1 MMADSRPVGMR
12 RVILS
17 YKMVNKNICTNFLPG
32 LVDNGLTVEAMR
44 CAPTG
49 PRSGYSLVRI
59 QGPPEQCER
68 ELADIDRRV
77 GEWCTLKL
85 TKHAPGDYI
94 AMVSNNDCDIC
105 HLMPS
110 CGCFVESARMGRNG
124 VVSWTI
130 LGPDADSVSKLVADL
145 RGTGREVV
153 VHSSRDQSSSTGLTP
168 HQVKALEIAFAQG
181 YYDIPQRTTLEQLAP
196 LVGSS
201 KSSLNIVLRRAER
214 KLLADFL
221 AR

>member
-1 MMADSRPVGMR
+1 MR

-17 YKMVNKNICTNFLPG
+17 YKMVNRNICTNILPG
-32 LVDNGLTVEAMR
+32 LVDKGLSVEVKR

-49 PRSGYSLVRI
+49 PRSGHSLVRI
-59 QGPPEQCER
+59 RGPQEQCEKEISDLDSR
-68 ELADIDRRV
+68 L
-77 GEWCTLKL
+77 GEWCTVHL

-105 HLMPS
+105 HMIPS
-110 CGCFVESARMGRNG
+110 SGCFVESARAEPNG

-130 LGPDADSVSKLVADL
+130 LGPDADSVTKLIADL
-145 RGTGREVV
+145 RSTGRKVV
-153 VHSSRDQSSSTGLTP
+153 VRSSRDLSSRTGLTA
-168 HQVKALEIAFAQG
+168 HQVKALEIAFDQG

-196 LVGSS
+196 LVGCS

-214 KLLADFL
+214 KLLAEFL
-221 AR
+221 GR

>member
-1 MMADSRPVGMR
+1 MR

-68 ELADIDRRV
+68 ELSNLDSRLGD
-77 GEWCTLKL
+77 WCTVQL

-105 HLMPS
+105 QIIPS
-110 CGCFVESARMGRNG
+110 SGCFVESARAERNG
-124 VVSWTI
+124 MVSWTI
-130 LGPDADSVSKLVADL
+130 LGPDADSVKKLVADL

-153 VHSSRDQSSSTGLTP
+153 VHSSRDQRSSTGLTS
-168 HQVKALEIAFAQG
+168 HQVKALEIAFDQG

-196 LVGSS
+196 LVGCS